1 MATQKKKPVISPLS
15 KRAPGVAP
23 LLDTRP
29 DILAVDEV
37 DHVCNVWALKAE
49 LADSPH

>member
-1 MATQKKKPVISPLS
+1 VLAMTMLGYTMGSVL
-15 KRAPGVAP
+15 P